1 MSIDITARKQV
12 EKRLGKTEKCLE
24 ASEERFA
31 KAFDNAAIGMAILQ
45 SDGAW
50 LQVNQALCTM
60 LGYTPD
66 EFLKTTFQALTHP
79 DDIAA
84 DQSRLQRLLAG
95 ELPFYETE
103 KRYLHKNG
111 QIVWAQVSVALVQGA
126 QDTHAAPALVIA
138 QIQDMSARKR
148 AEAKLL
154 QSERLAALGMSAAK
168 LAHEIGNP
176 LNGMATTIQL
186 LERTVTKQ
194 SESDQFLREPLHDLR
209 TETDRLRALLNDL
222 RTLAQPQ
229 LNLRPTSLTVVIQ
242 AVLTSEISHYQTHQV
257 SIIQDCAPDLPLVQA
272 DGERLTQVVLNLCK
286 NALEAM
292 PEGGTLS
299 VHSYRQG
306 TQVVLHIQDTGQGIQ
321 DDVEDIFLPFQ
332 TTKA

>member
-1 MSIDITARKQV
+1 
-12 EKRLGKTEKCLE
+12 
-24 ASEERFA
+24 
-31 KAFDNAAIGMAILQ
+31 
-45 SDGAW
+45 
-50 LQVNQALCTM
+50 
-60 LGYTPD
+60 
-66 EFLKTTFQALTHP
+66 
-79 DDIAA
+79 
-84 DQSRLQRLLAG
+84 
-95 ELPFYETE
+95 
-103 KRYLHKNG
+103 
-111 QIVWAQVSVALVQGA
+111 
-126 QDTHAAPALVIA
+126 
-138 QIQDMSARKR
+138 
-148 AEAKLL
+148 
-154 QSERLAALGMSAAK
+154 
-168 LAHEIGNP
+168 
-176 LNGMATTIQL
+176 
-186 LERTVTKQ
+186 
-194 SESDQFLREPLHDLR
+194 LR

-332 TTKA
+332 TTKAKGIGLGLAIVKQLVDAHGGEIEWESEVGQGTTSTLRLPIAAGEGEEA